1 MANLTIRN
9 LDNEI
14 KRQLRIQGARHN
26 RSMEAEAR
34 SILEKA
40 LSVSETNR
48 GLGRMIRDIVT
59 PVGGVD
65 LSMPDRKKDLSD
77 NRLPDFGSE

>member
-9 LDNEI
+9 LDDEI
-14 KRQLRIQGARHN
+14 KRQLRIQGAKNN

-40 LSVSETNR
+40 LSVSEADH
-48 GLGRMIRDIVT
+48 GLGRRIRDIVT

-65 LSMPDRKKDLSD
+65 LYMSDRKKDMSD
-77 NRLPDFGSE
+77 NRLPDFRSE

>member
-9 LDNEI
+9 LDDEI
-14 KRQLRIQGARHN
+14 KRQLRIQGAKNN

-40 LSVSETNR
+40 LSVPGADH
-48 GLGRMIRDIVT
+48 GLGRRIREIVT

-65 LSMPDRKKDLSD
+65 LSLPDRKKDMSD